1 MHAERTIIA
10 ATGDRPAFRIHHQ
23 NTHQQVV
30 LQLDAAPGVFIQPH
44 TGHPGELPTQRLGQP
59 TFTEGHPL
67 QRRPNEVRYRYEVLA
82 QGLGQPPHQRHALVV
97 DQSRDQPVQPLL
109 RQLSQQ
115 RKRHGQGNAIR
126 FVAGFEVIAQR
137 QNRPLPP
144 QRIGVLRGADLV
156 GFPLQQIL
164 TGHVEQIGLLS
175 AGALEPALETR
186 QLIDVFRHP
195 LVEIAVQGFLID
207 QDVPFAGL
215 CLQRI
220 QFLKQGLIGAIEGG
234 AAMPLAQHQ
243 RLANEDFP
251 RRNRIDRSEMHLAPG
266 HDDQSEQ
273 GNLLE
278 RHHLAAALL
287 PVRFTVAGFAQMSR
301 QGLDPQRIDT
311 GSQPPEQPTGLGQ
324 LGHHHPG
331 RTLLRQR
338 GGRVQH
344 EPALAGTH
352 VVTVLGLVTQMAQQ
366 SGKQR
371 LVHRVVTGGLA
382 VYIQSQIATG
392 QQQLPMGLAPF
403 AQAQVVE
410 KVLPTPAA
418 QLVLGQRLALL
429 LESTPEIDEGRKI
442 GVFIPPLGMGLIG
455 RLLTFDRSFPRV
467 LHRQGAGD
475 DQHLVQTAEPGCFHQ
490 HPADARVHRQ
500 PRQLPAF
507 LSDAAVPL
515 DRTELLQEVEAVAD
529 GAAFR
534 WLDEGE
540 ILDPAQPQ
548 MQHLQDHRRQ
558 VGTQDLRVG
567 KGRAAVEV
575 LFAVQSNADTGRH
588 PTATSLALVR
598 AGLRYRLDR
607 QPLYLR
613 TRTVTADAHLTG
625 INHVDDTRHGK

>member
-1 MHAERTIIA
+1 
-10 ATGDRPAFRIHHQ
+10 
-23 NTHQQVV
+23 
-30 LQLDAAPGVFIQPH
+30 
-44 TGHPGELPTQRLGQP
+44 
-59 TFTEGHPL
+59 
-67 QRRPNEVRYRYEVLA
+67 
-82 QGLGQPPHQRHALVV
+82 
-97 DQSRDQPVQPLL
+97 
-109 RQLSQQ
+109 
-115 RKRHGQGNAIR
+115 
-126 FVAGFEVIAQR
+126 
-137 QNRPLPP
+137 
-144 QRIGVLRGADLV
+144 
-156 GFPLQQIL
+156 
-164 TGHVEQIGLLS
+164 
-175 AGALEPALETR
+175 
-186 QLIDVFRHP
+186 
-195 LVEIAVQGFLID
+195 
-207 QDVPFAGL
+207 
-215 CLQRI
+215 
-220 QFLKQGLIGAIEGG
+220 
-234 AAMPLAQHQ
+234 
-243 RLANEDFP
+243 
-251 RRNRIDRSEMHLAPG
+251 
-266 HDDQSEQ
+266 
-273 GNLLE
+273 
-278 RHHLAAALL
+278 
-287 PVRFTVAGFAQMSR
+287 
-301 QGLDPQRIDT
+301 
-311 GSQPPEQPTGLGQ
+311 
-324 LGHHHPG
+324 
-331 RTLLRQR
+331 
-338 GGRVQH
+338 
-344 EPALAGTH
+344 
-352 VVTVLGLVTQMAQQ
+352 
-366 SGKQR
+366 
-371 LVHRVVTGGLA
+371 
-382 VYIQSQIATG
+382 ATG

-467 LHRQGAGD
+467 LHRQGAGN

-515 DRTELLQEVEAVAD
+515 DRTELLQEVEAVTD

-575 LFAVQSNADTGRH
+575 LFAVQAHADTGRH

-625 INHVDDTRHGK
+625 VDHVDDTRHGKRGLRHVGRQDHTPTGVAGEDLLLFGYRQPCIQRQDLGVSEVGLAQEVRRVPDLPLAGQEHQRVAGRLAGGALVLLQFAQRRQYALIDTQVFFYPVAVLVHLCCQWPVPDVHREGASRDLDYRGIVEVGGKTLQVDGRRGDDDLEVRPLRQNGLQIAEQKVDIQAALVRLIDDQRVISRQVAVILG